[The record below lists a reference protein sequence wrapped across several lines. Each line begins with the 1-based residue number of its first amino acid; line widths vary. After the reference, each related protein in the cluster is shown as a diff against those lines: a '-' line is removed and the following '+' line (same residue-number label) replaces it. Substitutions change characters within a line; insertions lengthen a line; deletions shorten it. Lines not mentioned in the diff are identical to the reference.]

1 MTAWEE
7 YERRALLHS
16 QAAALLRADAEKHLL
31 NGRRLRKV
39 AKSLKAEATMKKVWT
54 TIEQTFLSIW
64 LWLLERN
71 MFRYFDRDLSRRIDA
86 VRYLL
91 EG

>member
-1 MTAWEE
+1 
-7 YERRALLHS
+7 
-16 QAAALLRADAEKHLL
+16 
-31 NGRRLRKV
+31 
-39 AKSLKAEATMKKVWT
+39 MKKVWT

-64 LWLLERN
+64 LWRLERN
-71 MFRYFDRDLSRRIDA
+71 MGRYFDRDLSRRIDA